1 MEKQTLVKEICPTTT
16 QDRVK
21 KGALLVD
28 VRETDE
34 VSQLAYDV
42 PNIINI
48 PLSEFEERYTEIPK
62 NKEVVM
68 VCRSGGRSLRAAG
81 FLVNHGYTNVVNME
95 HGLIRWATKGFPT
108 KGEVSSVLGN
118 KTQSTG
124 CCDTKDG
131 SQTSC
136 CSPVTE
142 SQESKAADLGNNCD
156 CSKPGC
162 C

>member
-16 QDRVK
+16 QGWVK
-21 KGALLVD
+21 NGALLVD
-28 VRETDE
+28 VREKDE
-34 VSQLAYDV
+34 VTELAYDV

-48 PLSEFEERYTEIPK
+48 PLSEFEERFNEIPK
-62 NKEVVM
+62 DKEVVM

-95 HGLIRWATKGFPT
+95 HGMIRWATKGFPT
-108 KGEVSSVLGN
+108 KGDTSSVLGN
-118 KTQSTG
+118 TQNTG
-124 CCDTKDG
+124 CCDTTSDS
-131 SQTSC
+131 SQSC
-136 CSPVTE
+136 CTPTSEKEKVNTNNSGE
-142 SQESKAADLGNNCD
+142 SC